1 MLKAYGTLLRTPGG
15 LKFSTAGFIGRMP
28 IAMDSL
34 AIIFVVVA
42 ATDSYALAGA
52 LTAVGSIVV
61 GAAEVFWSRQAD
73 QKGQAKILLLA
84 VPIRIIAFLIF
95 VVLVSKSAP
104 IWTWFVSLIIA
115 ESTAISAGGMVRRRW
130 LHILKNDADNKDN
143 KDGHLVNTAYSW
155 EAMVDEFVFILGP
168 VVATTCAVKIA
179 PSAGILAGLIFL
191 AIGLPSLAAMKSTEP
206 PAEPAD
212 QQEPHPPI
220 LKNRIVQSIVFPCA
234 LLGGFFGAVG
244 IVVVGFAEEKNHP
257 ESTGWLLAIWA
268 VGSAV
273 AALVNGA
280 IKFKSAHAT
289 RFLVYLVGLTAGTIP
304 MLFANSILALSV
316 ALFVNGLFIAPLIVN
331 AYGTVESAVPAG
343 QITEA
348 LTWVIAGMP
357 LGGALASALSGVVI
371 DRSGAQMAFWVP
383 LGFLLAAIVTTLP
396 YLSTYRAAIGYAHP
410 RD

>member
-15 LKFSTAGFIGRMP
+15 LKFYSAGFIGRMP

-34 AIIFVVVA
+34 AIIFIVVA

-73 QKGQAKILLLA
+73 QCGQSKILRIA
-84 VPIRIIAFLIF
+84 VPVRVTAFLLF
-95 VVLVSKSAP
+95 VLLVSKNAP
-104 IWTWFVSLIIA
+104 IWTWFVALIAA

-130 LHILKNDADNKDN
+130 LHILKNDPKN

-155 EAMVDEFVFILGP
+155 EAMVDEFVFIVGP

-212 QQEPHPPI
+212 EQEPHPPI
-220 LKNRIVQSIVFPCA
+220 LRNRIVQSIVFPCA

-244 IVVVGFAEEKNHP
+244 ISVVGFAQEKNHP

-289 RFLVYLVGLTAGTIP
+289 RFLIYLVGLTAGSIPMIFAPTIP
-304 MLFANSILALSV
+304 ALAV

-331 AYGTVESAVPAG
+331 AYGTVENAVPAG

-357 LGGALASALSGVVI
+357 LGGAVSSALAGWVI
-371 DRSGAQMAFWVP
+371 DHHGAQAAFWVP
-383 LGFLLAAIVTTLP
+383 LGFMFAAIVTTLP
-396 YLSTYRAAIGYAHP
+396 YLSTYRTAIGYAHP

>member
-1 MLKAYGTLLRTPGG
+1 MLKAYGTLLRIPGG
-15 LKFSTAGFIGRMP
+15 FKFSSAGFIGRMP

-34 AIIFVVVA
+34 AIIFIVVA
-42 ATDSYALAGA
+42 ATDSYALAGV

-61 GAAEVFWSRQAD
+61 GAAELYWSRQAD
-73 QKGQAKILLLA
+73 QRGQAKILRLA

-95 VVLVSKSAP
+95 VFLVSKDAP

-115 ESTAISAGGMVRRRW
+115 ESTAINAGGLVRRRW
-130 LHILKNDADNKDN
+130 LHTLKNNPDN

-155 EAMVDEFVFILGP
+155 EAMVDEFVFIVGP
-168 VVATTCAVKIA
+168 VVATTCAIKIA

-191 AIGLPSLAAMKSTEP
+191 AIGLPALATMKSTEP
-206 PAEPAD
+206 PAEPKNEE
-212 QQEPHPPI
+212 EPHPPI

-234 LLGGFFGAVG
+234 FLGGFFGAVG
-244 IVVVGFAEEKNHP
+244 ITVVGFAEELNHP

-280 IKFKSAHAT
+280 IKFKSAQAT
-289 RFLVYLVGLTAGTIP
+289 RFLIYLVGLTIGTIP
-304 MLFANSILALSV
+304 LLFTQTITALAI

-331 AYGTVESAVPAG
+331 AYGTVENAVPAG

-357 LGGALASALSGVVI
+357 LGGAISSALAGVVI
-371 DRSGAQMAFWVP
+371 DNSGAQMAFWVP
-383 LGFLLAAIVTTLP
+383 LGFMFAAIVTTLP
-396 YLSTYRAAIGYAHP
+396 YLTTYRAAIGYART

>member
-1 MLKAYGTLLRTPGG
+1 MLKAYGTLLRIPGG
-15 LKFSTAGFIGRMP
+15 FKFSSAGFIGRMP

-34 AIIFVVVA
+34 AIIFIVVA

-73 QKGQAKILLLA
+73 QRGQAKILRIA
-84 VPIRIIAFLIF
+84 VPVRIIAFLLF
-95 VVLVSKSAP
+95 VFLVSKSAP

-115 ESTAISAGGMVRRRW
+115 ESTAINAGGLVRRRW
-130 LHILKNDADNKDN
+130 LHTLKNNPDN

-155 EAMVDEFVFILGP
+155 EAMVDEFVFIVGP
-168 VVATTCAVKIA
+168 VVATTCAIKIA

-206 PAEPAD
+206 PAEPRNE
-212 QQEPHPPI
+212 QEPHPPI
-220 LKNRIVQSIVFPCA
+220 LKNRIVQSIVIPCA
-234 LLGGFFGAVG
+234 FLGGFFGAVG
-244 IVVVGFAEEKNHP
+244 ITVVGFAEERNHP
-257 ESTGWLLAIWA
+257 ETTGWLLAIWA

-280 IKFKSAHAT
+280 IKFKSSQAT
-289 RFLVYLVGLTAGTIP
+289 RFLIYLVGLTIGTVP
-304 MLFANSILALSV
+304 LLFTQTIATLAV

-331 AYGTVESAVPAG
+331 AYGTVENAVPAG

-357 LGGALASALSGVVI
+357 LGGAISSALAGLVI
-371 DRSGAQMAFWVP
+371 DHSGAQMAFWVP
-383 LGFLLAAIVTTLP
+383 LGFMFAAIVTTLP
-396 YLSTYRAAIGYAHP
+396 YLSAYRAAIGYART

>member
-1 MLKAYGTLLRTPGG
+1 MLKPYVTLLRTPGS

-34 AIIFVVVA
+34 AIIFIVVA

-73 QKGQAKILLLA
+73 RRGQAKILLLA
-84 VPIRIIAFLIF
+84 APTRVVSFLIF
-95 VVLVSKSAP
+95 VVLVSKDAP

-130 LHILKNDADNKDN
+130 LHILKNDPDNS
-143 KDGHLVNTAYSW
+143 DGHLVNTAYSW
-155 EAMVDEFVFILGP
+155 EAMVDEIVFILGP
-168 VVATTCAVKIA
+168 VVATSFAVNVA
-179 PSAGILAGLIFL
+179 PSAGILAGLVFL
-191 AIGLPSLAAMKSTEP
+191 AIGWTSLAAMKSTEP
-206 PAEPAD
+206 PAEPANKD
-212 QQEPHPPI
+212 DPHPAV
-220 LKNRIVQSIVFPCA
+220 LRNRIVQSIVIPCA
-234 LLGGFFGAVG
+234 RLGGFFGAIG
-244 IVVVGFAEEKNHP
+244 ITVVGFAEERNHP

-273 AALVNGA
+273 AAIINGV

-289 RFLVYLVGLTAGTIP
+289 RFLIYLVALTLATVP
-304 MLFANSILALSV
+304 LLFVNSIPLLAL

-331 AYGTVESAVPAG
+331 AYGTVENAVPAG

-357 LGGALASALSGVVI
+357 LGGAVASALAGVVI
-371 DRSGAQMAFWVP
+371 DNSGAQMAFWVP
-383 LGFLLAAIVTTLP
+383 LGFMFAAIATTLP
-396 YLSTYRAAIGYAHP
+396 YLSTYRAAIGYAQP

>member
-1 MLKAYGTLLRTPGG
+1 MLKPYVTLLRTPGS

-34 AIIFVVVA
+34 AIIFIVVA

-73 QKGQAKILLLA
+73 RRGQAKILLLA
-84 VPIRIIAFLIF
+84 VPTRVVSFLIF
-95 VVLVSKSAP
+95 VILVSKDAP

-130 LHILKNDADNKDN
+130 LHILKNDPNN
-143 KDGHLVNTAYSW
+143 SDGHLVNTAYSW
-155 EAMVDEFVFILGP
+155 EAMVDEIVFILGP
-168 VVATTCAVKIA
+168 VVATSFAVNVA
-179 PSAGILAGLIFL
+179 PSAGILAGLVFL
-191 AIGLPSLAAMKSTEP
+191 AIGWTSLAAMKSTEP
-206 PAEPAD
+206 PAEPANKQD
-212 QQEPHPPI
+212 PHPAV
-220 LKNRIVQSIVFPCA
+220 LRNRIVQSIVIPCA
-234 LLGGFFGAVG
+234 LLGGFFGAIG
-244 IVVVGFAEEKNHP
+244 ITVVGFAEERNHP

-273 AALVNGA
+273 AALINGI
-280 IKFKSAHAT
+280 IKFKSAHAA
-289 RFLVYLVGLTAGTIP
+289 RFLVYLVALTLATVP
-304 MLFANSILALSV
+304 LLFVNSIPLLAL
-316 ALFVNGLFIAPLIVN
+316 ALFINGLFIAPLIVN
-331 AYGTVESAVPAG
+331 AYGTVENAVPAG

-357 LGGALASALSGVVI
+357 LGGAVASAVAGVII
-371 DRSGAQMAFWVP
+371 DNSGAQMAFWVP
-383 LGFLLAAIVTTLP
+383 LGFMFAAIATTLP
-396 YLSTYRAAIGYAHP
+396 YLSTYRAAIGYAQP

>member
-1 MLKAYGTLLRTPGG
+1 MLKAYGTLLRIPGG
-15 LKFSTAGFIGRMP
+15 FKFSSAGFIGRMP

-34 AIIFVVVA
+34 AIIFIVVA

-73 QKGQAKILLLA
+73 QRGQAKILRLA

-95 VVLVSKSAP
+95 VFLVSKDAP

-115 ESTAISAGGMVRRRW
+115 ESTAINAGGLVRRRW
-130 LHILKNDADNKDN
+130 LHTLKNDPDN

-155 EAMVDEFVFILGP
+155 EAMVDEFVFIVGP
-168 VVATTCAVKIA
+168 VVATTCAIKIA

-206 PAEPAD
+206 PAEPRNE
-212 QQEPHPPI
+212 QEPHPPI
-220 LKNRIVQSIVFPCA
+220 LKNRIVQSIVLPCA
-234 LLGGFFGAVG
+234 FLGGFFGAVG
-244 IVVVGFAEEKNHP
+244 ITVVGFAEELNHP

-280 IKFKSAHAT
+280 IKFKSAQAT
-289 RFLVYLVGLTAGTIP
+289 RFLIYLVGLTIGTVPLLFMQTIP
-304 MLFANSILALSV
+304 ALAV
-316 ALFVNGLFIAPLIVN
+316 ALFINGLFIAPLIVN
-331 AYGTVESAVPAG
+331 AYGTVENAVPAG

-357 LGGALASALSGVVI
+357 LGGAISSALAGVVI
-371 DRSGAQMAFWVP
+371 DNSGAQMAFWVP
-383 LGFLLAAIVTTLP
+383 LGFMFAAIVTTLP
-396 YLSTYRAAIGYAHP
+396 YLSTYRAAIGYART

>member
-1 MLKAYGTLLRTPGG
+1 MLKAYGTLLRIPGG
-15 LKFSTAGFIGRMP
+15 FKFSSAGFIGRMP

-34 AIIFVVVA
+34 AIIFIVVA

-61 GAAEVFWSRQAD
+61 GASEVFWSRQAD
-73 QKGQAKILLLA
+73 QRGQSKILRIA
-84 VPIRIIAFLIF
+84 VPVRIIAFLLF
-95 VVLVSKSAP
+95 VFLVSKSAP

-115 ESTAISAGGMVRRRW
+115 ESTAINAGGLVRRRW
-130 LHILKNDADNKDN
+130 LHTLKNDPDN

-155 EAMVDEFVFILGP
+155 EAMVDEFVFIVGP
-168 VVATTCAVKIA
+168 VVATTCAIKIA

-220 LKNRIVQSIVFPCA
+220 LKNRIVQSIVIPCA
-234 LLGGFFGAVG
+234 FLGGFFGAVG
-244 IVVVGFAEEKNHP
+244 ITVVGFAEERNHP

-268 VGSAV
+268 VGSAI

-280 IKFKSAHAT
+280 IKFKSAQAT
-289 RFLVYLVGLTAGTIP
+289 RFLIYLVGLTVGTVPLLFMQTIP
-304 MLFANSILALSV
+304 ALAV

-331 AYGTVESAVPAG
+331 AYGTVENAVPAG

-357 LGGALASALSGVVI
+357 LGGAISSALAGVVI
-371 DRSGAQMAFWVP
+371 DHSGAQMAFWVP
-383 LGFLLAAIVTTLP
+383 LGFMFAAIVTTLP
-396 YLSTYRAAIGYAHP
+396 YLSTYRAAIGYART

>member
-1 MLKAYGTLLRTPGG
+1 MLKAYGTLLRIPGG
-15 LKFSTAGFIGRMP
+15 FKFSSAGFIGRMP

-34 AIIFVVVA
+34 AIIFIVVA

-73 QKGQAKILLLA
+73 QRGQSKILRIA
-84 VPIRIIAFLIF
+84 VPVRIIAFLLF
-95 VVLVSKSAP
+95 VFLVSKSAP
-104 IWTWFVSLIIA
+104 IWTWFVSLILA
-115 ESTAISAGGMVRRRW
+115 ESTAINAGGLVRRRW
-130 LHILKNDADNKDN
+130 LHTLKNDPDN

-155 EAMVDEFVFILGP
+155 EAMVDEFVFIVGP
-168 VVATTCAVKIA
+168 VVATTCAIKIA

-220 LKNRIVQSIVFPCA
+220 LKNRIVQSIVIPCA
-234 LLGGFFGAVG
+234 FLGGFFGAVG
-244 IVVVGFAEEKNHP
+244 ITVVGFAEERNHP

-268 VGSAV
+268 VGSAI

-280 IKFKSAHAT
+280 IKFKSAQAT
-289 RFLVYLVGLTAGTIP
+289 RFLIYLVGLTVGTLPLLFVQTIP
-304 MLFANSILALSV
+304 ALAV

-357 LGGALASALSGVVI
+357 LGGAISSALAGVVI
-371 DRSGAQMAFWVP
+371 DHSGAQMAFWVP
-383 LGFLLAAIVTTLP
+383 LGFMFAAIVTTLP
-396 YLSTYRAAIGYAHP
+396 YLSTYRAAIGYART

>member
-1 MLKAYGTLLRTPGG
+1 MLKAYGTLLRIPGG
-15 LKFSTAGFIGRMP
+15 FKFSSAGFIGRMP

-34 AIIFVVVA
+34 AIIFIVVA

-73 QKGQAKILLLA
+73 QRGQAKILRLA

-95 VVLVSKSAP
+95 VFLVSKDAP

-115 ESTAISAGGMVRRRW
+115 ESTAINAGGLVRRRW
-130 LHILKNDADNKDN
+130 LHTLKNDPDN

-155 EAMVDEFVFILGP
+155 EAMVDEFVFIVGP
-168 VVATTCAVKIA
+168 VVATTCAIKIA

-206 PAEPAD
+206 PAEPRNA
-212 QQEPHPPI
+212 QEPHPPI
-220 LKNRIVQSIVFPCA
+220 LKNPIVQSIVLPCA
-234 LLGGFFGAVG
+234 FLGGFFGAVG
-244 IVVVGFAEEKNHP
+244 ITVVGFAEELNHP

-280 IKFKSAHAT
+280 IKFKSAQAT
-289 RFLVYLVGLTAGTIP
+289 RFLIYLVGLTIGTVPLLFMQTIP
-304 MLFANSILALSV
+304 ALAV
-316 ALFVNGLFIAPLIVN
+316 ALFINGLFIAPLIVN
-331 AYGTVESAVPAG
+331 AYGTVENAVPAG

-357 LGGALASALSGVVI
+357 LGGAISSALAGVVI
-371 DRSGAQMAFWVP
+371 DNSGAQMAFWVP
-383 LGFLLAAIVTTLP
+383 LGFMFAAIVTTLP
-396 YLSTYRAAIGYAHP
+396 YLSTYRAAIGYART

>member
-1 MLKAYGTLLRTPGG
+1 
-15 LKFSTAGFIGRMP
+15 MP

-34 AIIFVVVA
+34 AIIFIVVA

-73 QKGQAKILLLA
+73 RRGQAKILLLA
-84 VPIRIIAFLIF
+84 APTRVVSFLIF
-95 VVLVSKSAP
+95 VVLVSKDAP

-130 LHILKNDADNKDN
+130 LHILKNDPDNS
-143 KDGHLVNTAYSW
+143 DGHLVNTAYSW
-155 EAMVDEFVFILGP
+155 EAMVDEIVFILGP
-168 VVATTCAVKIA
+168 VVATSFAVNVA
-179 PSAGILAGLIFL
+179 PSAGILAGLVFL
-191 AIGLPSLAAMKSTEP
+191 AIGWTSLAAMKSTEP
-206 PAEPAD
+206 PAEPANKD
-212 QQEPHPPI
+212 DPHPAV
-220 LKNRIVQSIVFPCA
+220 LRNRIVQSIVIPCA
-234 LLGGFFGAVG
+234 LLGGFFGAIG
-244 IVVVGFAEEKNHP
+244 ITVVGFAEERNHP

-273 AALVNGA
+273 AAIINGV

-289 RFLVYLVGLTAGTIP
+289 RFLIYIVALTIATVP
-304 MLFANSILALSV
+304 LLFVNSIPLLAL

-331 AYGTVESAVPAG
+331 AYGTVENAVPAG

-357 LGGALASALSGVVI
+357 LGGAVASALAGVVI
-371 DRSGAQMAFWVP
+371 DNSGAQMAFWVP
-383 LGFLLAAIVTTLP
+383 LGFMFAAIMTTLP
-396 YLSTYRAAIGYAHP
+396 YLSTYRAAIGYAQP

>member
-1 MLKAYGTLLRTPGG
+1 MLKAYGTLLRIPGG
-15 LKFSTAGFIGRMP
+15 FKFSSAGFIGRMP

-34 AIIFVVVA
+34 AIIFIVVA
-42 ATDSYALAGA
+42 ATDSYALAGV

-61 GAAEVFWSRQAD
+61 GAAELYWSRQAD
-73 QKGQAKILLLA
+73 QRGQAKILRLA

-95 VVLVSKSAP
+95 VFLVSKDAP

-115 ESTAISAGGMVRRRW
+115 ESTAINAGGLVRRRW
-130 LHILKNDADNKDN
+130 LHTLKNNPDN

-155 EAMVDEFVFILGP
+155 EAMVDEFVFIVGP
-168 VVATTCAVKIA
+168 VVATTCAIKIA

-206 PAEPAD
+206 PAEPRNE
-212 QQEPHPPI
+212 QEPHPPI

-234 LLGGFFGAVG
+234 FLGGFFGAVG
-244 IVVVGFAEEKNHP
+244 ITVVGFAEELNHP

-280 IKFKSAHAT
+280 IKFKSSQAT
-289 RFLVYLVGLTAGTIP
+289 RFLIYLVGLTIGTIP
-304 MLFANSILALSV
+304 LLFTQTITALAI

-331 AYGTVESAVPAG
+331 AYGTVENAVPAG

-357 LGGALASALSGVVI
+357 LGGAISSALAGVVI
-371 DRSGAQMAFWVP
+371 DNSGAQMAFWVP
-383 LGFLLAAIVTTLP
+383 LGFMFAAIVTTLP
-396 YLSTYRAAIGYAHP
+396 YLTTYRAAIGYART

>member
-1 MLKAYGTLLRTPGG
+1 MLKAYGTLLRIPGG
-15 LKFSTAGFIGRMP
+15 FKFSSAGFIGRMP

-34 AIIFVVVA
+34 AIIFIVVA

-73 QKGQAKILLLA
+73 QRGQSKILRIA
-84 VPIRIIAFLIF
+84 VPVRIFAFLLF
-95 VVLVSKSAP
+95 VFLVSKSAP

-115 ESTAISAGGMVRRRW
+115 ESTAINAGGLVRRRW
-130 LHILKNDADNKDN
+130 LHTLKNDPDN

-155 EAMVDEFVFILGP
+155 EAMVDEFVFIVGP
-168 VVATTCAVKIA
+168 VVATTCAIKIA

-220 LKNRIVQSIVFPCA
+220 LKNRIVQSIVIPCA
-234 LLGGFFGAVG
+234 FLGGFFGAVG
-244 IVVVGFAEEKNHP
+244 ITVVGFAEERNHP

-268 VGSAV
+268 VGSAI

-280 IKFKSAHAT
+280 IKFKSAQAT
-289 RFLVYLVGLTAGTIP
+289 RFLIYLVGLTVGTVPLLFMQTIP
-304 MLFANSILALSV
+304 ALAI

-331 AYGTVESAVPAG
+331 AYGTVENAVPAG

-357 LGGALASALSGVVI
+357 LGGAISSALAGVVI
-371 DRSGAQMAFWVP
+371 DHSGAQMAFWVP
-383 LGFLLAAIVTTLP
+383 LGFMFAAIVTTLP
-396 YLSTYRAAIGYAHP
+396 YLSTYRAAIGYART

>member
-1 MLKAYGTLLRTPGG
+1 MLKAYGTLLRIPGG
-15 LKFSTAGFIGRMP
+15 FKFSSAGFIGRMP

-34 AIIFVVVA
+34 AIIFIVVA

-73 QKGQAKILLLA
+73 QRGQAKILRLA

-95 VVLVSKSAP
+95 VFLVSKDAP

-115 ESTAISAGGMVRRRW
+115 ESNAINAGGLVRRRW
-130 LHILKNDADNKDN
+130 LHTLKNDPDN

-155 EAMVDEFVFILGP
+155 EAMVDEFVFIVGP
-168 VVATTCAVKIA
+168 VVATTCAIKIA

-206 PAEPAD
+206 PAEPRNE
-212 QQEPHPPI
+212 QEPHPPI
-220 LKNRIVQSIVFPCA
+220 LKNPIVQSIVLPCA
-234 LLGGFFGAVG
+234 FLGGFFGAVG
-244 IVVVGFAEEKNHP
+244 ITVVGFAEELNHP

-280 IKFKSAHAT
+280 IKFKSAQAT
-289 RFLVYLVGLTAGTIP
+289 RFLIYLVGLTIGTVPLLFMQTIP
-304 MLFANSILALSV
+304 ALAV
-316 ALFVNGLFIAPLIVN
+316 ALFINGLFIAPLIVN
-331 AYGTVESAVPAG
+331 AYGTVENAVPAG

-357 LGGALASALSGVVI
+357 LGGAISSALAGVVI
-371 DRSGAQMAFWVP
+371 DNSGAQMAFWVP
-383 LGFLLAAIVTTLP
+383 LGFMFAAIVTTLP
-396 YLSTYRAAIGYAHP
+396 YLSTYRAAIGYART

>member
-1 MLKAYGTLLRTPGG
+1 MLKAYGTLLRIPGG
-15 LKFSTAGFIGRMP
+15 FKFSSAGFIGRMP

-34 AIIFVVVA
+34 AIIFIVVA
-42 ATDSYALAGA
+42 ATDSYALAGV

-61 GAAEVFWSRQAD
+61 GAAELYWSRQAD
-73 QKGQAKILLLA
+73 QRGQAKILRLA

-95 VVLVSKSAP
+95 VFLVSKDAP

-115 ESTAISAGGMVRRRW
+115 ESTAINAGGLVRRRW
-130 LHILKNDADNKDN
+130 LHTLKNNPDN

-155 EAMVDEFVFILGP
+155 EAMVDEFVFIVGP
-168 VVATTCAVKIA
+168 VVATTCAIKIA

-191 AIGLPSLAAMKSTEP
+191 AIGLPALATMKSTEP
-206 PAEPAD
+206 PAEPRNE
-212 QQEPHPPI
+212 QEPHPPI

-234 LLGGFFGAVG
+234 FLGGFFGAVG
-244 IVVVGFAEEKNHP
+244 ITVVGFAEELNHP

-280 IKFKSAHAT
+280 IKFKSAQAT
-289 RFLVYLVGLTAGTIP
+289 RFLIYLVGLTIGTIP
-304 MLFANSILALSV
+304 LLFTQTITALAI

-331 AYGTVESAVPAG
+331 AYGTVENAVPAG

-357 LGGALASALSGVVI
+357 LGGAISSALAGVVI
-371 DRSGAQMAFWVP
+371 DNSGAQMAFWVP
-383 LGFLLAAIVTTLP
+383 LGFMFAAIVTTLP
-396 YLSTYRAAIGYAHP
+396 YLTTYRAAIGYART

>member
-1 MLKAYGTLLRTPGG
+1 
-15 LKFSTAGFIGRMP
+15 MP

-34 AIIFVVVA
+34 AIIFIVVA
-42 ATDSYALAGA
+42 ATDSYALAGV

-61 GAAEVFWSRQAD
+61 GAAELYWSRQAD
-73 QKGQAKILLLA
+73 QRGQAKILRLA

-95 VVLVSKSAP
+95 VFLVSKDAP

-115 ESTAISAGGMVRRRW
+115 ESTAINAGGLVRRRW
-130 LHILKNDADNKDN
+130 LHTLKNNPDN

-155 EAMVDEFVFILGP
+155 EAMVDEFVFIVGP
-168 VVATTCAVKIA
+168 VVATTCAIKIA

-206 PAEPAD
+206 PAEPRNE
-212 QQEPHPPI
+212 QEPHPPI

-234 LLGGFFGAVG
+234 FLGGFFGAVG
-244 IVVVGFAEEKNHP
+244 ITVVGFAEELNHP

-280 IKFKSAHAT
+280 IKFKSSQAT
-289 RFLVYLVGLTAGTIP
+289 RFLIYLVGLTIGTIP
-304 MLFANSILALSV
+304 LLFTQTITALAI
-316 ALFVNGLFIAPLIVN
+316 ALFINGLFIAPLIVN
-331 AYGTVESAVPAG
+331 AYGTVENAVPAG

-357 LGGALASALSGVVI
+357 LGGAISSALAGVVI
-371 DRSGAQMAFWVP
+371 DNSGAQMAFWVP
-383 LGFLLAAIVTTLP
+383 LGFMFAAIVTTLP
-396 YLSTYRAAIGYAHP
+396 YLTTYRAAIGYART

>member
-1 MLKAYGTLLRTPGG
+1 MLKAYGTLLRIPGG
-15 LKFSTAGFIGRMP
+15 FKFSSAGFIGRMP

-34 AIIFVVVA
+34 AIIFIVVA

-73 QKGQAKILLLA
+73 QRGQAKILRLA

-95 VVLVSKSAP
+95 VFLVSKDAP

-115 ESTAISAGGMVRRRW
+115 ESTAINAGGLVRRRW
-130 LHILKNDADNKDN
+130 LHTLKNDPDN

-155 EAMVDEFVFILGP
+155 EAMVDEFVFIVGP
-168 VVATTCAVKIA
+168 VVATTCAIKIA

-206 PAEPAD
+206 PAEPRNE
-212 QQEPHPPI
+212 QEPHPPI
-220 LKNRIVQSIVFPCA
+220 LKNPIVQSIVLPCA
-234 LLGGFFGAVG
+234 FLGGFFGAVG
-244 IVVVGFAEEKNHP
+244 ITVVGFAEELNHP

-280 IKFKSAHAT
+280 IKFKSAQAT
-289 RFLVYLVGLTAGTIP
+289 RFLIYLVGFTIGTVPLLFMQTIP
-304 MLFANSILALSV
+304 ALAV
-316 ALFVNGLFIAPLIVN
+316 ALFINGLFIAPLIVN
-331 AYGTVESAVPAG
+331 AYGTVENAVPAG

-357 LGGALASALSGVVI
+357 LGGAISSALAGVVI
-371 DRSGAQMAFWVP
+371 DNSGAQMAFWVP
-383 LGFLLAAIVTTLP
+383 LGFMFAAIVTTLP
-396 YLSTYRAAIGYAHP
+396 YLSTYRAAIGYART

>member
-1 MLKAYGTLLRTPGG
+1 MLKAYGTLLRIPGG
-15 LKFSTAGFIGRMP
+15 FKFSSAGFIGRMP

-34 AIIFVVVA
+34 AIIFIVVA

-73 QKGQAKILLLA
+73 QRGQAKILRLA

-95 VVLVSKSAP
+95 VFLVSKDAP

-115 ESTAISAGGMVRRRW
+115 ESTAINAGGLVRRRW
-130 LHILKNDADNKDN
+130 LHTLKNDPDN

-155 EAMVDEFVFILGP
+155 EAMVDEFVFIVGP
-168 VVATTCAVKIA
+168 VVATTCAIKIA

-206 PAEPAD
+206 PAEPRNE
-212 QQEPHPPI
+212 QEPHPPI
-220 LKNRIVQSIVFPCA
+220 LKNPIVQSIVLPCA
-234 LLGGFFGAVG
+234 FLGGFFGAVG
-244 IVVVGFAEEKNHP
+244 ITVVGFAEELNHP

-280 IKFKSAHAT
+280 IKFKSSQAT
-289 RFLVYLVGLTAGTIP
+289 RFLIYLVGLTIGTVPLLFMQTIP
-304 MLFANSILALSV
+304 ALAV
-316 ALFVNGLFIAPLIVN
+316 ALFINGLFIAPLIVN
-331 AYGTVESAVPAG
+331 AYGTVENAVPAG

-357 LGGALASALSGVVI
+357 LGGAISSALAGVVI
-371 DRSGAQMAFWVP
+371 DNSGAQMAFWVP
-383 LGFLLAAIVTTLP
+383 LGFMFAAIVTTLP
-396 YLSTYRAAIGYAHP
+396 YLSTYRAAIGYART

>member
-15 LKFSTAGFIGRMP
+15 FKFSTAGFIGRMP

-34 AIIFVVVA
+34 AIIFIVVA
-42 ATDSYALAGA
+42 ATNSYALAGA

-61 GAAEVFWSRQAD
+61 GASEVFWSRQAD
-73 QKGQAKILLLA
+73 RRGQSKILRIA
-84 VPIRIIAFLIF
+84 VPVRVIAFLLF
-95 VVLVSKSAP
+95 VILVSKDAP
-104 IWTWFVSLIIA
+104 VWSWFVALIAA
-115 ESTAISAGGMVRRRW
+115 ESTAISAGGMVRSRW
-130 LHILKNDADNKDN
+130 LYILKNNPDNS
-143 KDGHLVNTAYSW
+143 DGHLVNTAYSW
-155 EAMVDEFVFILGP
+155 EAMVDEFVFIVGP

-191 AIGLPSLAAMKSTEP
+191 AIGLPALAAMKSTEP

-212 QQEPHPPI
+212 EQEPHPPI
-220 LKNRIVQSIVFPCA
+220 LKNRIVQSIVLPCA

-244 IVVVGFAEEKNHP
+244 ITVVGFAEERNHP
-257 ESTGWLLAIWA
+257 ETTGWLLAIWA

-289 RFLVYLVGLTAGTIP
+289 RFLIYLVGLTLGTIP
-304 MLFANSILALSV
+304 LLFAQSILALAI
-316 ALFVNGLFIAPLIVN
+316 ALFINGLFIAPLIVN

-357 LGGALASALSGVVI
+357 LGGAISSALAGVII
-371 DRSGAQMAFWVP
+371 DHSGAQSAFWVP
-383 LGFLLAAIVTTLP
+383 LGFMFAAILTTLP
-396 YLSTYRAAIGYAHP
+396 YLSTYRAAIGYARP

>member
-1 MLKAYGTLLRTPGG
+1 MLKAYGTLLRIPGG
-15 LKFSTAGFIGRMP
+15 FKFSSAGFIGRMP

-34 AIIFVVVA
+34 AIIFIVVA
-42 ATDSYALAGA
+42 ATDSYALAGV

-61 GAAEVFWSRQAD
+61 GAAELYWSRQAD
-73 QKGQAKILLLA
+73 QRGQAKILRIA
-84 VPIRIIAFLIF
+84 VPVRIIAFLLF
-95 VVLVSKSAP
+95 VFLVSKSAP

-115 ESTAISAGGMVRRRW
+115 ESTAINAGGLVRRRW
-130 LHILKNDADNKDN
+130 LHTLKNNPDN

-155 EAMVDEFVFILGP
+155 EAMVDEFVFIVGP
-168 VVATTCAVKIA
+168 VVATTCAIKIA

-206 PAEPAD
+206 PAEPRNE
-212 QQEPHPPI
+212 QEPHPPI
-220 LKNRIVQSIVFPCA
+220 LKNRIVQSIVIPCA
-234 LLGGFFGAVG
+234 FLGGFFGAVG
-244 IVVVGFAEEKNHP
+244 ITVVGFAEERNHP
-257 ESTGWLLAIWA
+257 ETTGWLLAIWA

-280 IKFKSAHAT
+280 IKFKSSQAT
-289 RFLVYLVGLTAGTIP
+289 RFLIYLVGLTIGTVPLLFMQTIP
-304 MLFANSILALSV
+304 ALAV

-331 AYGTVESAVPAG
+331 AYGTVENAVPAG

-357 LGGALASALSGVVI
+357 LGGAISSALAGLVI
-371 DRSGAQMAFWVP
+371 DHSGAQMAFWVP
-383 LGFLLAAIVTTLP
+383 LGFMFAAIVTTLP
-396 YLSTYRAAIGYAHP
+396 YLTTYRAAIGYART

>member
-1 MLKAYGTLLRTPGG
+1 
-15 LKFSTAGFIGRMP
+15 MP

-34 AIIFVVVA
+34 AIIFIVVA

-73 QKGQAKILLLA
+73 RRGQAKILLLA
-84 VPIRIIAFLIF
+84 APTRVVSFLIF
-95 VVLVSKSAP
+95 VILVSKDAP

-130 LHILKNDADNKDN
+130 LHILKNDPDNS
-143 KDGHLVNTAYSW
+143 DGHLVNTAYSW
-155 EAMVDEFVFILGP
+155 EAMVDEIVFILGP
-168 VVATTCAVKIA
+168 VVATSFAVNVA
-179 PSAGILAGLIFL
+179 PSAGILAGLVFL
-191 AIGLPSLAAMKSTEP
+191 AIGWTSLAAMKSTEP
-206 PAEPAD
+206 PAEPANKD
-212 QQEPHPPI
+212 DPHPAV
-220 LKNRIVQSIVFPCA
+220 LRNKIVQSIVIPCA
-234 LLGGFFGAVG
+234 LLGGFFGAIG
-244 IVVVGFAEEKNHP
+244 ITVVGFAEERNHP

-273 AALVNGA
+273 AAIINGV

-289 RFLVYLVGLTAGTIP
+289 RFLIYLVALTIATVP
-304 MLFANSILALSV
+304 LLFVNSIPLLAL

-331 AYGTVESAVPAG
+331 AYGTVENAVPAG

-357 LGGALASALSGVVI
+357 LGGAVASALAGVVI
-371 DRSGAQMAFWVP
+371 DNSGAQMAFWVP
-383 LGFLLAAIVTTLP
+383 LGFMFAAIMTTLP
-396 YLSTYRAAIGYAHP
+396 YLSTYRAAIGYAQP

>member
-1 MLKAYGTLLRTPGG
+1 MLKPYGTLLRTPGA

-34 AIIFVVVA
+34 AIIFIVVA

-61 GAAEVFWSRQAD
+61 GAAEVFWSRKAD
-73 QKGQAKILLLA
+73 QLGQAKILRLA
-84 VPIRIIAFLIF
+84 VPIRIVSFLIF
-95 VVLVSKSAP
+95 VLLVSKSAP

-115 ESTAISAGGMVRRRW
+115 ESTAINAGGMVRRRW
-130 LHILKNDADNKDN
+130 LHILKNDSDNS
-143 KDGHLVNTAYSW
+143 DGHLVNTAYSW

-191 AIGLPSLAAMKSTEP
+191 VIGLPSLAAMKSTEP

-212 QQEPHPPI
+212 EKEPHPPI

-234 LLGGFFGAVG
+234 LLGGFFGSVG
-244 IVVVGFAEEKNHP
+244 ISVVGFAEEKNDAA
-257 ESTGWLLAIWA
+257 STGWLLAIWA

-280 IKFKSAHAT
+280 IKFKSAPAT
-289 RFLVYLVGLTAGTIP
+289 RFLIYLGGLTLGSVP
-304 MLFANSILALSV
+304 LLFATSIPVLAV
-316 ALFVNGLFIAPLIVN
+316 ALFINGLFIAPLIVN
-331 AYGTVESAVPAG
+331 AYGTVENAVPAG

-348 LTWVIAGMP
+348 LSWVIAGMP
-357 LGGALASALSGVVI
+357 LGGAISSVIAGWVI
-371 DRSGAQMAFWVP
+371 DTHGAHMAFWVP
-383 LGFLLAAIVTTLP
+383 LGFMFAAIATTLP
-396 YLSTYRAAIGYAHP
+396 YLSTYRTAIGYAQP

>member
-1 MLKAYGTLLRTPGG
+1 MLKAYGTLLRIPGG
-15 LKFSTAGFIGRMP
+15 FKFSSAGFIGRMP

-34 AIIFVVVA
+34 AIIFIVVA

-73 QKGQAKILLLA
+73 QRGQAKILRLA
-84 VPIRIIAFLIF
+84 VPVRIIAFLLF
-95 VVLVSKSAP
+95 VFLVSKSAP

-115 ESTAISAGGMVRRRW
+115 ESTAINAGGLVRRRW
-130 LHILKNDADNKDN
+130 LHTLKDAPDN

-155 EAMVDEFVFILGP
+155 EAMVDEFVFIVGP
-168 VVATTCAVKIA
+168 VVATTCAIKIA

-220 LKNRIVQSIVFPCA
+220 LKNRIVQSIVIPCA
-234 LLGGFFGAVG
+234 FLGGFFGAIG
-244 IVVVGFAEEKNHP
+244 ITVVGFAEERNHP

-268 VGSAV
+268 VGSAI

-280 IKFKSAHAT
+280 IKFKSSQAT
-289 RFLVYLVGLTAGTIP
+289 RFLIYLVGLTVGTLPLLFVQTIP
-304 MLFANSILALSV
+304 ALAV

-357 LGGALASALSGVVI
+357 LGGAIASALAGVVI
-371 DRSGAQMAFWVP
+371 DHSGAQMAFWVP
-383 LGFLLAAIVTTLP
+383 LGFMFAAIVTTLP
-396 YLSTYRAAIGYAHP
+396 YLSTYRAAIGYART

>member
-1 MLKAYGTLLRTPGG
+1 
-15 LKFSTAGFIGRMP
+15 MP

-34 AIIFVVVA
+34 AIIFIVVA

-73 QKGQAKILLLA
+73 RRGQAKILLLA
-84 VPIRIIAFLIF
+84 VPTRVVSFLIF
-95 VVLVSKSAP
+95 VILVSKDAP

-130 LHILKNDADNKDN
+130 LHILKNDPDNS
-143 KDGHLVNTAYSW
+143 DGHLVNTAYSW
-155 EAMVDEFVFILGP
+155 EAMVDEIVFILGP
-168 VVATTCAVKIA
+168 VVATSFAVNVA
-179 PSAGILAGLIFL
+179 PSAGILAGLVFL
-191 AIGLPSLAAMKSTEP
+191 AIGWTSLAAMKSTEP
-206 PAEPAD
+206 PAEPANK
-212 QQEPHPPI
+212 QNPHPAV
-220 LKNRIVQSIVFPCA
+220 LRNKIVQSIVIPCA
-234 LLGGFFGAVG
+234 LLGGFFGAIG
-244 IVVVGFAEEKNHP
+244 ITVVGFAEERNHP

-273 AALVNGA
+273 AALVNGV

-289 RFLVYLVGLTAGTIP
+289 RFLIYLVALTLATVP
-304 MLFANSILALSV
+304 LLFVNSIPLLAL
-316 ALFVNGLFIAPLIVN
+316 ALFINGLFIAPLIVN
-331 AYGTVESAVPAG
+331 AYGTVENAVPAG

-357 LGGALASALSGVVI
+357 LGGAVASAVAGVII
-371 DRSGAQMAFWVP
+371 DNSGAQMAFWVP
-383 LGFLLAAIVTTLP
+383 LGFMFAAIATTLP
-396 YLSTYRAAIGYAHP
+396 YLSTYRAAIGYAQP